1 MGLTEMVAADILT
14 EWCGR
19 VRLTV
24 AFVAAARSAISEGEE
39 AGAFS
44 VSRCRVAHGTFGRGH
59 EYLVINL

>member
-1 MGLTEMVAADILT
+1 MGLTEMVAVDILT

-24 AFVAAARSAISEGEE
+24 AFAAAARSAIFRRRG
-39 AGAFS
+39 GW
-44 VSRCRVAHGTFGRGH
+44 RVLRFEVPRAHGTFGRGH